1 MYTSMRRVREVRAGY
16 KLADLFKKAVESDV
30 DNKLDLAMLSC
41 SNPAIRQRI
50 LKEYESLGKN
60 FDSIDEFPSLLKEL
74 NNRYI
79 QYSTDPR
86 INFMSFI
93 SYLQTSTILLNS
105 EMNIIENDFDKI
117 VSLVTDFN
125 IGQNILQY
133 LMLIRILIKRL
144 LISHQNYL
152 LTPLK

>member
-1 MYTSMRRVREVRAGY
+1 M
-16 KLADLFKKAVESDV
+16 
-30 DNKLDLAMLSC
+30 
-41 SNPAIRQRI
+41 
-50 LKEYESLGKN
+50 KEYESLGKN